1 MGTTIQDGGK
11 RDCGHVP
18 KNGEIV
24 KKEMIKWE
32 IKLKLADYV
41 SICRAS
47 STYEAPMNY
56 PGEYWIQKVGGTSEN
71 WGKELRWDGFGLAEE
86 LYSRLC

>member
-24 KKEMIKWE
+24 KKEMIK
-32 IKLKLADYV
+32 
-41 SICRAS
+41 
-47 STYEAPMNY
+47 
-56 PGEYWIQKVGGTSEN
+56 
-71 WGKELRWDGFGLAEE
+71 
-86 LYSRLC
+86 